1 MSRIITISR
10 EFGSGGRELGK
21 RLAKA
26 LGIPC
31 YDHEIIEMIAKEN
44 GFNEDYVANVGE
56 KSIEAAYPLTI
67 GHRFGMQPFQIMEQP
82 IRVAVAQRQIIEN
95 FAKQGDCVIVGRAA
109 DVILKDYDPLNIFVY
124 ADKDSKIERCQRRA
138 PQGEHLTPR
147 EIESHMK
154 QIDRNRAQ
162 HHQMYSDSKWG
173 DKGSY
178 DLCVNTTKRFV
189 KDLYRPSPSS
199 ARTGS
204 TATVDTYAKEG
215 AAMKVRLNDDPE
227 IVRTIRE
234 GLKRTGGYC
243 PCRLARTE
251 ENKCMCKEFKDQ
263 IADPNFEGYCHCRL
277 YYKEK

>member
-109 DVILKDYDPLNIFVY
+109 DVILKDYDPLKIFVY
-124 ADKDSKIERCQRRA
+124 ADKDSRIERCQRRA

-147 EIESHMK
+147 EIESRMK

-178 DLCVNTTKRFV
+178 DLCINTTKRFV
-189 KDLYRPSPSS
+189 KDIVPSI
-199 ARTGS
+199 
-204 TATVDTYAKEG
+204 AKFCEDWFNSHG
-215 AAMKVRLNDDPE
+215 
-227 IVRTIRE
+227 
-234 GLKRTGGYC
+234 
-243 PCRLARTE
+243 
-251 ENKCMCKEFKDQ
+251 
-263 IADPNFEGYCHCRL
+263 
-277 YYKEK
+277 

>member
-1 MSRIITISR
+1 MWPTW
-10 EFGSGGRELGK
+10 
-21 RLAKA
+21 AK
-26 LGIPC
+26 
-31 YDHEIIEMIAKEN
+31 
-44 GFNEDYVANVGE
+44 

-173 DKGSY
+173 DKGALRPVHQHHQA
-178 DLCVNTTKRFV
+178 LCQGYRSVHRQVLRGLVQFPRLIHKRPAARAF
-189 KDLYRPSPSS
+189 YR
-199 ARTGS
+199 RE
-204 TATVDTYAKEG
+204 EG
-215 AAMKVRLNDDPE
+215 GCSVKVRLNDDPE
-227 IVRTIRE
+227 IVKTIRE

-251 ENKCMCKEFKDQ
+251 ENRCMCKEFKDQ

>member
-95 FAKQGDCVIVGRAA
+95 FAKQGDCVIVGRCA
-109 DVILKDYDPLNIFVY
+109 DVILKDYHPLNLFVY
-124 ADKDSKIERCQRRA
+124 ADKEAKIERCLRRA
-138 PQGEHLTPR
+138 PAGEKLTR
-147 EIESHMK
+147 GDIERRMR
-154 QIDRNRAQ
+154 QIDRGRAQ
-162 HHQMYSDSKWG
+162 YREMYADSKWG
-173 DKGSY
+173 
-178 DLCVNTTKRFV
+178 
-189 KDLYRPSPSS
+189 
-199 ARTGS
+199 
-204 TATVDTYAKEG
+204 AKETYHLCISTTEKYIKEIIPG
-215 AAMKVRLNDDPE
+215 LAAYVRCWFSE
-227 IVRTIRE
+227 
-234 GLKRTGGYC
+234 
-243 PCRLARTE
+243 
-251 ENKCMCKEFKDQ
+251 
-263 IADPNFEGYCHCRL
+263 
-277 YYKEK
+277 

>member
-95 FAKQGDCVIVGRAA
+95 FAKQGDCVIVGRCA
-109 DVILKDYDPLNIFVY
+109 DVILKDYHPLNLFVY
-124 ADKDSKIERCQRRA
+124 ANKEAKIERCLRRA
-138 PQGEHLTPR
+138 PAGEKLTR
-147 EIESHMK
+147 GDIERRMR
-154 QIDRNRAQ
+154 QIDRGRAQ
-162 HHQMYSDSKWG
+162 YREMYADSKWG
-173 DKGSY
+173 
-178 DLCVNTTKRFV
+178 
-189 KDLYRPSPSS
+189 
-199 ARTGS
+199 
-204 TATVDTYAKEG
+204 AKETYHLCISTTEKYIKEIIPG
-215 AAMKVRLNDDPE
+215 LAAYVRCWFSE
-227 IVRTIRE
+227 
-234 GLKRTGGYC
+234 
-243 PCRLARTE
+243 
-251 ENKCMCKEFKDQ
+251 
-263 IADPNFEGYCHCRL
+263 
-277 YYKEK
+277 

>member
-124 ADKDSKIERCQRRA
+124 ADKDSKID
-138 PQGEHLTPR
+138 LTPR

-178 DLCVNTTKRFV
+178 DLCINTTKRFV
-189 KDLYRPSPSS
+189 KDIVPSI
-199 ARTGS
+199 
-204 TATVDTYAKEG
+204 AKFCEDWFNSHG
-215 AAMKVRLNDDPE
+215 
-227 IVRTIRE
+227 
-234 GLKRTGGYC
+234 
-243 PCRLARTE
+243 
-251 ENKCMCKEFKDQ
+251 
-263 IADPNFEGYCHCRL
+263 
-277 YYKEK
+277 